1 MLIYIGGGFI
11 HGVPARNLSDE
22 EVKQH
27 GKARLLASGLYK
39 EPAKP
44 KAAEN
49 KADQGAQ
56 ENKGKVQP

>member
-1 MLIYIGGGFI
+1 MLIYTGGGFI
-11 HGVPARNLSDE
+11 QGVPARDLSDE

-27 GKARLLASGLYK
+27 GRARLLASGLYK

-49 KADQGAQ
+49 KAASGPQ
-56 ENKGKVQP
+56 ENKGKD